1 MLLSPMNE
9 IHCDHSVHD
18 IDGGCSLKLI
28 QNQIIPIG
36 LFDLDY
42 NLFITA

>member
-1 MLLSPMNE
+1 MLSPMNE
-9 IHCDHSVHD
+9 HYCDHSVHD

-28 QNQIIPIG
+28 QNQIIVIV
-36 LFDLDY
+36 LFNLDY